1 MVMKNNNIIFFDSIE
16 MWDKRNIKDINYYVN
31 YKKTHYN
38 LSEQDVTRVYEVS
51 NIHYNSDSLWV
62 VINDLRKAA
71 IIKRDWDK
79 VNSYTYYI
87 SVLLFHSNEYFLAF
101 KYLLDSIII
110 DLSGIHKSHI
120 DEIQDV
126 NVPSGKVND
135 LEQLYT
141 ILKFNYEQVRIL
153 INSSYIYRI
162 LPFNYFDKNTLYE
175 IIIDFING
183 FRFKYK
189 KYDIY
194 VKPKEIHIKDKI
206 KIPKYKRRFFKKVY
220 K

>member
-1 MVMKNNNIIFFDSIE
+1 MVLKNNNIIFFDSVE

-31 YKKTHYN
+31 YKKTYYN
-38 LSEQDVTRVYEVS
+38 LTEQDIARVYEVS
-51 NIHYNSDSLWV
+51 NIHYNSESLWL
-62 VINDLRKAA
+62 VINDLRKNA

-87 SVLLFHSNEYFLAF
+87 SVLLFHANEYFLAF

-110 DLSGIHKSHI
+110 DLSGVHKNYI
-120 DEIQDV
+120 EEIQNV

-141 ILKFNYEQVRIL
+141 ILKFNFEQVRIL
-153 INSSYIYRI
+153 INSSFVYKI

-183 FRFKYK
+183 FKFKYK
-189 KYDIY
+189 KYNIY

>member
-1 MVMKNNNIIFFDSIE
+1 M
-16 MWDKRNIKDINYYVN
+16 
-31 YKKTHYN
+31 
-38 LSEQDVTRVYEVS
+38 
-51 NIHYNSDSLWV
+51 
-62 VINDLRKAA
+62 
-71 IIKRDWDK
+71 
-79 VNSYTYYI
+79 
-87 SVLLFHSNEYFLAF
+87 
-101 KYLLDSIII
+101 
-110 DLSGIHKSHI
+110 
-120 DEIQDV
+120 
-126 NVPSGKVND
+126 
-135 LEQLYT
+135 
-141 ILKFNYEQVRIL
+141 RIL